1 VRQNLPSRRRSAS
14 QHEAEAPGPG
24 PDTATER
31 AILASIFENPREALE
46 RPSLRWLCAN
56 APRSFSD
63 PLVGAAAA
71 EVHRQGLEA
80 NLASV
85 IQSLEAAEQITADA
99 RGYLVSLAAEALPV
113 DLAEADAARLVE
125 TRRPAQLAATLREA
139 ADQIEHVPQR
149 APEILGV
156 MRETIDTL
164 AQEGPRRPCRY
175 IARPIAELARP
186 EADDP
191 DELLRHRFLCRGGGL
206 LLCAPTGIGKSTL
219 AIQFALSWGIGRE
232 ALGIAPA
239 RPLRSLYIQA
249 ENDAGDLAELRD
261 GIADG
266 MEFSDVDRAQAFE
279 RVSFATV
286 DDLCGLA
293 FIGNAFTPLLEQHRP
308 DVVFVDP
315 LLSYIGGDVTKQE
328 VVSPW
333 LRNGINPV
341 LHRTGTGLILVHHV
355 NKPATG
361 EAKREWKAGD
371 FAYIG
376 SGSADLANWARA
388 VIAIRSIGDHSVFE
402 LHLGKRGKRVGWTDP
417 DGTPL
422 YSRRIAHGTDG
433 IYWREAQAD
442 EGPAPAGRRAGATP
456 EQLAALL
463 DGKELTTTDW
473 RALAGDELGV
483 SRTAFYR
490 IKNEAES
497 RKLITRS
504 KVSDRW
510 MTL

>member
-71 EVHRQGLEA
+71 EVHRQGAEA
-80 NLASV
+80 NIVTITQA
-85 IQSLEAAEQITADA
+85 LEEAEQIDTEG
-99 RGYLVSLAAEALPV
+99 RRYLLGLATEGISI
-113 DLAEADAARLVE
+113 DLAELDAQKLVE
-125 TRRPAQLAATLREA
+125 DRRPAQLAQALREA
-139 ADQIEHVPQR
+139 AQQVENVPTR
-149 APEILGV
+149 TNEILAV
-156 MRETIDTL
+156 AWETIDTL
-164 AQEGPRRPCRY
+164 AQEGPTRSCRY
-175 IARPIAELARP
+175 KARPMGELVRP
-186 EADDP
+186 ERDDP

-206 LLCAPTGIGKSTL
+206 LLAAPTGIGKSTL
-219 AIQFALSWGIGRE
+219 SIQFALCWALGRE

-249 ENDAGDLAELRD
+249 ENDDGDLAELRD
-261 GIADG
+261 GICDG
-266 MEFSDVDRAQAFE
+266 LEFTEADRAEAFE
-279 RVSFATV
+279 RVTFSTV
-286 DDLCGLA
+286 DDLCGLT
-293 FIGNAFTPLLEQHRP
+293 FIAQAFTPLVEQHRP
-308 DVVFVDP
+308 DLVFVDP
-315 LLSYIGGDVTKQE
+315 LLSYIGGDVSKQE

-333 LRNGINPV
+333 LRNGLNPI
-341 LHRTGTGLILVHHV
+341 LHRTGSGLVLVHHV
-355 NKPATG
+355 NKPPTG

-417 DGTPL
+417 DGRPC

>member
-1 VRQNLPSRRRSAS
+1 M
-14 QHEAEAPGPG
+14 
-24 PDTATER
+24 ER
-31 AILASIFENPREALE
+31 
-46 RPSLRWLCAN
+46 
-56 APRSFSD
+56 
-63 PLVGAAAA
+63 
-71 EVHRQGLEA
+71 
-80 NLASV
+80 
-85 IQSLEAAEQITADA
+85 AEQIDCEG
-99 RGYLVSLAAEALPV
+99 RRYLLTLATEGISI
-113 DLAEADAARLVE
+113 DLAELDAQRLVE
-125 TRRPAQLAATLREA
+125 SRRPVQMAATLREA
-139 ADQIEHVPQR
+139 AQQIENVPTR
-149 APEILGV
+149 TNEILAV
-156 MRETIDTL
+156 ARETIDGL
-164 AQEGPRRPCRY
+164 AQEGPKRPCRY
-175 IARPIAELARP
+175 TARPIAELVRP
-186 EADDP
+186 ERDDP
-191 DELLRHRFLCRGGGL
+191 NELLRHRYLCTGGGL
-206 LLCAPTGIGKSTL
+206 LLAAPTGIGKSTL
-219 AIQFALSWGIGRE
+219 SIQFALCWALGRE

-249 ENDAGDLAELRD
+249 ENDDGDLAELRD
-261 GIADG
+261 GICDG
-266 MEFSDVDRAQAFE
+266 LEFTEADRAEAFE
-279 RVSFATV
+279 RVTFSTV
-286 DDLCGLA
+286 DDLCGLT
-293 FIGNAFTPLLEQHRP
+293 FIAQAFTPLVEQHRP
-308 DVVFVDP
+308 DLVFVDP
-315 LLSYIGGDVTKQE
+315 LLAYLGGDVSKQE

-333 LRNGINPV
+333 LRNGLNPI
-341 LHRTGTGLILVHHV
+341 LHRTGSGLVLVHHV
-355 NKPATG
+355 NKPPTG

-417 DGTPL
+417 DGRPC

>member
-1 VRQNLPSRRRSAS
+1 MAKSYPPSSPGARRNGPPSPDLTAS
-14 QHEAEAPGPG
+14 
-24 PDTATER
+24 TER
-31 AILASIFENPREALE
+31 AIVASILESPADSLAL
-46 RPSLRWLCAN
+46 PALRWLCAN

-63 PLVGAAAA
+63 PLCGLAAA
-71 EVHRQGLEA
+71 EVHRQGPEA
-80 NLASV
+80 NLATV
-85 IQSLEAAEQITADA
+85 ISELERAEQIDCEG
-99 RGYLVSLAAEALPV
+99 RRYLLTLAAEALPV

-125 TRRPAQLAATLREA
+125 SRRPAQLAQALREA

-164 AQEGPRRPCRY
+164 DQEGPTRSCRY
-175 IARPIAELARP
+175 KARPIAELARP
-186 EADDP
+186 ETDDP
-191 DELLRHRFLCRGGGL
+191 DELLQHRFLCRGGGL
-206 LLCAPTGIGKSTL
+206 LLAAPTGIGKSTL
-219 AIQFALSWGIGRE
+219 SIQFALCWALGRE

-249 ENDAGDLAELRD
+249 ENDDGDLAELRD

-286 DDLCGLA
+286 DDLCGLT
-293 FIGNAFTPLLEQHRP
+293 FIAQAFTPLVEQHRP
-308 DVVFVDP
+308 DLVFVDP
-315 LLSYIGGDVTKQE
+315 LLSYIGADASKQE
-328 VVSPW
+328 AVSPW
-333 LRNGINPV
+333 LRNGLNPV
-341 LHRTGTGLILVHHV
+341 LHRTGSGLVLVHHV
-355 NKPATG
+355 NKPPTG

-417 DGTPL
+417 DGRPC

>member
-1 VRQNLPSRRRSAS
+1 MDATLPTRRRNARPD
-14 QHEAEAPGPG
+14 AEPPAPG

-31 AILASIFENPREALE
+31 AIVASILESPSEALA
-46 RPSLRWLCAN
+46 RPALGWLCAC

-63 PLVGAAAA
+63 GLCGLAAA
-71 EVHRQGLEA
+71 EVHQQGPEA
-80 NLASV
+80 NLISV
-85 IQSLEAAEQITADA
+85 IRALEGAEQIDEQGK
-99 RGYLVSLAAEALPV
+99 RYLLALVTEALPL
-113 DLAEADAARLVE
+113 DLAEIDAQKLVE
-125 TRRPAQLAATLREA
+125 RRRPEQLAQVLRES
-139 ADQIEHVPQR
+139 ADQIEHIPQR
-149 APEILGV
+149 AREILDV
-156 MRETIDTL
+156 TRETIDGL

-206 LLCAPTGIGKSTL
+206 LLAAPTGIGKSTL
-219 AIQFALSWGIGRE
+219 SIQFALCWALGRE

-239 RPLRSLYIQA
+239 RPLRSLHIQA
-249 ENDAGDLAELRD
+249 ENDDGDLAELRD
-261 GIADG
+261 GICDG
-266 MEFSDVDRAQAFE
+266 LEFTEADRAEAFE
-279 RVSFATV
+279 RVTFSTV
-286 DDLCGLA
+286 DDLCGLT
-293 FIGNAFTPLLEQHRP
+293 FIAQAFTPLVEQHRP
-308 DVVFVDP
+308 DLVFVDP
-315 LLSYIGGDVTKQE
+315 LLSYIGADASKQE
-328 VVSPW
+328 AVSPW

-341 LHRTGTGLILVHHV
+341 LHRTGTGLVLVHHV
-355 NKPATG
+355 NKPPTG

-388 VIAIRSIGDHSVFE
+388 VIAIRSLGDHSVFE

-417 DGTPL
+417 DGRPC

>member
-1 VRQNLPSRRRSAS
+1 MRQNLPSRRRSAS

-80 NLASV
+80 NLATV
-85 IQSLEAAEQITADA
+85 ISALEAAEQIDADG
-99 RGYLVSLAAEALPV
+99 RRYLLGLATEGISI
-113 DLAEADAARLVE
+113 DLAELDAQRLVE
-125 TRRPAQLAATLREA
+125 ARRPAQLAQALREA
-139 ADQIEHVPQR
+139 AQQVEDVPTR
-149 APEILGV
+149 TNEILAV
-156 MRETIDTL
+156 ARETLDAL

-175 IARPIAELARP
+175 KARSMGGLARP
-186 EADDP
+186 ERDDP
-191 DELLRHRFLCRGGGL
+191 NELLQHRFLCRGGGL
-206 LLCAPTGIGKSTL
+206 LLAAPTGIGKSTL
-219 AIQFALSWGIGRE
+219 AVQFALCWALGRE
-232 ALGIAPA
+232 ALGIVPA
-239 RPLRSLYIQA
+239 RPIRSLYVQA
-249 ENDAGDLAELRD
+249 ENDDGDLCELRD

-279 RVSFATV
+279 RVTFATI

-293 FIGNAFTPLLEQHRP
+293 FIAQAFTPLVEQHRP
-308 DVVFVDP
+308 DLVFVDP
-315 LLSYIGGDVTKQE
+315 LLSYIGADASKQE
-328 VVSPW
+328 AVSPW
-333 LRNGINPV
+333 LRNGLNPV
-341 LHRTGTGLILVHHV
+341 LHRTGSGLVLVHHV
-355 NKPATG
+355 NKPPTG

-417 DGTPL
+417 DGRPC

>member
-1 VRQNLPSRRRSAS
+1 MDNILPARRRNARPD
-14 QHEAEAPGPG
+14 AEPPAPG

-31 AILASIFENPREALE
+31 AIVASILESPADSLAL
-46 RPSLRWLCAN
+46 PALRWLCAN

-63 PLVGAAAA
+63 PLCGLAAA
-71 EVHRQGLEA
+71 EVHQQGPEA
-80 NLASV
+80 NLISV
-85 IQSLEAAEQITADA
+85 IRALEGAEQIDEQGK
-99 RGYLVSLAAEALPV
+99 RYLLALATEALPV

-125 TRRPAQLAATLREA
+125 SRRPAQQAQALREA

-164 AQEGPRRPCRY
+164 DQEGPTRSCRY
-175 IARPIAELARP
+175 KARPIAELARP

-206 LLCAPTGIGKSTL
+206 LLAAPTGIGKSTL
-219 AIQFALSWGIGRE
+219 SIQFALCWALGRE

-249 ENDAGDLAELRD
+249 ENDDGDLAELRD
-261 GIADG
+261 GICDG
-266 MEFSDVDRAQAFE
+266 LEFTEADRAEAFE
-279 RVSFATV
+279 RVTFSTV
-286 DDLCGLA
+286 DDLCGLT
-293 FIGNAFTPLLEQHRP
+293 FIAQAFTPLVEQHRP
-308 DVVFVDP
+308 DLVFVDP
-315 LLSYIGGDVTKQE
+315 LLSYIGADVSKQE

-333 LRNGINPV
+333 LRNGLNPI
-341 LHRTGTGLILVHHV
+341 LHRTGSGLVLVHHV
-355 NKPATG
+355 NKPPTG

-402 LHLGKRGKRVGWTDP
+402 LHLGKRGKRVGWADP

>member
-1 VRQNLPSRRRSAS
+1 MDRTLPTRRRNARPD
-14 QHEAEAPGPG
+14 AEPPAPG

-31 AILASIFENPREALE
+31 AILASIFENPREAMAS
-46 RPSLRWLCAN
+46 PSLRWLSAN
-56 APRSFSD
+56 APRSFAD
-63 PLVGAAAA
+63 PLCGLAAA
-71 EVHRQGLEA
+71 EVHRQGPEA
-80 NLASV
+80 NLATV
-85 IQSLEAAEQITADA
+85 ISELERAEQIDGEG
-99 RGYLVSLAAEALPV
+99 RRYLLTLAAEGISI
-113 DLAEADAARLVE
+113 DLAELDAQKLVE
-125 TRRPAQLAATLREA
+125 SRRPVQMAATLREA

-149 APEILGV
+149 APEILAV
-156 MRETIDTL
+156 ARETLDAL
-164 AQEGPRRPCRY
+164 AQEGPRRPCRCK
-175 IARPIAELARP
+175 ARSMGELVRP
-186 EADDP
+186 ERDDP
-191 DELLRHRFLCRGGGL
+191 NELLQHRFLCRGGGL
-206 LLCAPTGIGKSTL
+206 LLAAPTGIGKSTL
-219 AIQFALSWGIGRE
+219 AIQFSLSWALGRE
-232 ALGIAPA
+232 ALGIRPA
-239 RPLRSLYIQA
+239 RPIRSLYIQA
-249 ENDAGDLAELRD
+249 ENDDGDLAELRD
-261 GIADG
+261 GICDG
-266 MEFSDVDRAQAFE
+266 LEFTEADRAQAFG
-279 RVSFATV
+279 RVTFSTI

-315 LLSYIGGDVTKQE
+315 LLSYIGGDVSKQE
-328 VVSPW
+328 AVSPW
-333 LRNGINPV
+333 LRNGLNPI
-341 LHRTGTGLILVHHV
+341 LHRAGAGLVLVHHT

-361 EAKREWKAGD
+361 QQKAEWKAGD
-371 FAYIG
+371 MAYLGTG
-376 SGSADLANWARA
+376 SSDLANWARA
-388 VIAIRSIGDHSVFE
+388 VVAIRSLGDHSVFE
-402 LHLGKRGKRVGWTDP
+402 LHLGKRGKRAGWTDP